1 MPDIDLKKIQPN
13 RLNPRLEFTKA
24 GLDELAD
31 SIKQV
36 GLLEPIVVRPR
47 GDDRYEV
54 VVGERRYRA
63 SQQAG
68 LNVIPV
74 VVRNYTDDEVIKLNL
89 IENIHREDL
98 SHIEKGN
105 CAIELLR
112 KFPNKFS
119 TKEQLAT
126 VIGVS
131 NQTVHAWIQAAQ
143 IVPKPIQTMI
153 APAEPTSGRIP
164 KGKISGDMAVTI
176 ARQVKDEERQVELAQ
191 ELTRRGIP
199 KPQARKVIS
208 EVARQPKK
216 SVQEIFQRTVEEAPV
231 LLPFSKKHADD
242 ILIGHK
248 TQTSRKGIYPNIKS
262 GRIVRA
268 AITHFADLEILDVNR
283 KKLGDFNENDAQRE
297 GGYTLEQFK
306 DVWKKLHG
314 AWNPNEIVSVI
325 RFRLVRAIGELND
338 TG

>member
-1 MPDIDLKKIQPN
+1 
-13 RLNPRLEFTKA
+13 
-24 GLDELAD
+24 
-31 SIKQV
+31 V
-36 GLLEPIVVRPR
+36 GILEPIIVRPT
-47 GDDRYEV
+47 DNDLYEV

-63 SQQAG
+63 AQQAG

-74 VVRNYTDDEVIKLNL
+74 VVKTYTDEEVIELNV

-119 TKEQLAT
+119 TKEQLAN
-126 VIGVS
+126 ILGVS
-131 NQTVHAWIQAAQ
+131 NQAVHAWIQAAQ
-143 IVPKPIQTMI
+143 LVPKPIQTMI
-153 APAEPTSGRIP
+153 APADPTSGRIP

-176 ARQVKDEERQVELAQ
+176 ARQVKDEGRQVELAQ

-283 KKLGDFNENDAQRE
+283 KKLGDFDENDAQRE